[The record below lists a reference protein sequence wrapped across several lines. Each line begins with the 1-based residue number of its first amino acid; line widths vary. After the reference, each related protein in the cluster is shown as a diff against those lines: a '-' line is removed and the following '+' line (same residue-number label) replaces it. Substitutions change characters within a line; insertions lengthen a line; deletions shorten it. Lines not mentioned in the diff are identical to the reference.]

1 MGTSAPFGGTDPFM
15 TSLEAAAGTKPHYM
29 TSSQA
34 KVGLCYNETLSP
46 LLPDAHRYL
55 DREEEDRWGRK
66 DYKEK
71 DQEVLGEK

>member
-1 MGTSAPFGGTDPFM
+1 
-15 TSLEAAAGTKPHYM
+15 M